1 MGEVDLGPR
10 LAGDVLEMEQ
20 PGDGHGAQDLVEGIA
35 PMDADGAGA
44 GLRGEEGEVFGGN
57 LEEADGF
64 THAVGFAGPFLDEIE
79 WSSVADG
86 HEDGVVV
93 LGLDAEVDEHGR
105 RRGGIDKA
113 PEELRSVENVA
124 VHDEDGLGGGFDGG
138 EGDVHADGTA
148 LGEVRVVELVDAD
161 SVARGQLRDDGSDLV
176 AAMPGDQEEILYADG
191 GEVLGVAVQEG
202 APGHREQ
209 DLRGVR
215 KRGSQ
220 PGCPS
225 GGIDDSGVH
234 AEL

>member
-20 PGDGHGAQDLVEGIA
+20 PGDGHRAQDFVEGIA
-35 PMDADGAGA
+35 PMDADRTGA
-44 GLRGEEGEVFGGN
+44 GLGGEEGEVFGGD

-64 THAVGFAGPFLDEIE
+64 THAVGVAGPFLDEIE
-79 WSSVADG
+79 WSSAADG
-86 HEDGVVV
+86 HEHGIVV
-93 LGLDAEVDEHGR
+93 LGLDAEVDEHGG
-105 RRGGIDKA
+105 RRGGIDEA

-124 VHDEDGLGGGFDGG
+124 VHDEDGLGGGLDDG
-138 EGDVHADGTA
+138 ERDVHADGAA

-161 SVARGQLRDDGSDLV
+161 SVACGEFRDDRSDLV
-176 AAMPGDQEEILYADG
+176 AAMAGDQEEVLHADS
-191 GEVLGVAVQEG
+191 GEVLGVAVQKG
-202 APGHREQ
+202 APGHREE
-209 DLRGVR
+209 DFWGVR